1 METTFLKSKR
11 MKQIFY
17 ILEIYIT
24 LPSSCCGEITMIVM
38 LRAITHTHTLYFTG
52 VVRTVL
58 GSKHILAVGGL
69 RFGLK
74 VEVRSGLRFGLG

>member
-1 METTFLKSKR
+1 MEKSPR
-11 MKQIFY
+11 
-17 ILEIYIT
+17 L
-24 LPSSCCGEITMIVM
+24 CCYE
-38 LRAITHTHTLYFTG
+38 RSHTLYFTG

-58 GSKHILAVGGL
+58 GSEHILAVGGL